1 MAYKILIVDDH
12 EIVRT
17 GMRML
22 LDAAPDIEIVG
33 EAANGKEALEF
44 IDEHSVDIAVMDV
57 TMPEM
62 DGVEATQRIKD
73 NYPDVQILA
82 LTIHE
87 GEDYFFQMLQ
97 AGASGYVPKRV
108 ASEILL
114 EAIRHVVLGNV
125 YIEPQV
131 AKLLV
136 TDYLKRVEDGGEKAS
151 YDGLTER
158 EREVLT
164 RIAED
169 YTNQE
174 IANLLAISVK
184 TVERHRENIMK
195 KLNLHTRIEL
205 TKYRNSQ
212 GFNSSLKSVVTI
224 CVT

>member
-1 MAYKILIVDDH
+1 MIPKILIVDDH
-12 EIVRT
+12 EIVRE

-22 LDAAPDIEIVG
+22 LDATSDVEVVG
-33 EAANGKEALEF
+33 EANNGKEAIEF
-44 IDEHSVDIAVMDV
+44 IEQYPVDIVVMDV
-57 TMPEM
+57 SMPEM
-62 DGVEATQRIKD
+62 NGIEATQYIKEK
-73 NYPDVQILA
+73 YPEIRILA

-87 GEDYFFQMLQ
+87 GEEYFFQMLH

-114 EAIRHVVLGNV
+114 QAIHHVAEGNV
-125 YIEPQV
+125 YIEPQI

-136 TDYLKRVEDGGEKAS
+136 TDYLKRVEAGGEQDS

-164 RIAED
+164 HIAED

-174 IANLLAISVK
+174 IANLLNISVK
-184 TVERHRENIMK
+184 TVERHRENIMQ

-205 TKYRNSQ
+205 TKYAIRK
-212 GFNSSLKSVVTI
+212 GLI
-224 CVT
+224 HL